1 MAALR
6 ELPFTKPRVHDDRR
20 KHPRAPA
27 SLRYTRL
34 RKEIEPPDA
43 PFLALIFANLAA
55 MTRGIKARAASLLGR
70 LRPPIRAQKAP
81 GD

>member
-6 ELPFTKPRVHDDRR
+6 ALPFTKPSLHDDRR

-43 PFLALIFANLAA
+43 PYLARIFVKLASMA
-55 MTRGIKARAASLLGR
+55 RGVKTRAASLIGR